1 MHWKTAIR
9 MLASASL
16 LPSGVVR
23 RLGSAFSLLTAS
35 LIHRQISRKFAG
47 LVEYG
52 SSCSGVYL
60 ARRSLHAMG
69 TSEDDRRRHGAIG
82 LERTLR
88 SRRRSTVCTG
98 ISGGVA
104 LM

>member
-9 MLASASL
+9 MLALASL
-16 LPSGVVR
+16 LPSGVAR

-52 SSCSGVYL
+52 SSCGGVYIWRAAASMPWEL
-60 ARRSLHAMG
+60 SKIIVADMARLG
-69 TSEDDRRRHGAIG
+69 WKGP
-82 LERTLR
+82 
-88 SRRRSTVCTG
+88 
-98 ISGGVA
+98 
-104 LM
+104 